1 MSIRLSKSL
10 QAVVQFDFT
19 EIMRSR
25 WLVFSSSLYA
35 LLAALFVLVGL
46 RQSTVLGFTG
56 MGRVLLSLC
65 HGLLLLLPLVA
76 LAACGQV
83 INRARDDGTFEF
95 FFSQP
100 ITRGDYFLAVSLV
113 RFAVLVVP
121 LAALFALL
129 AFLGWTIFGQDI
141 PWAFLGRSVVI
152 CASLL
157 WAFVGFGLAIS
168 VSVRNQAKAVM
179 YLLVIWVAGVGL
191 LDFALIG
198 LMLVWRLNP
207 QTVFILASLN
217 PVEAARMALLSSA
230 DPTLAGLGPVG
241 FYLVNRLGTG
251 VLFALGATWPAAAG
265 SIAWILGRRQ
275 FIQGDLV

>member
-10 QAVVQFDFT
+10 QAVVQFDFA
-19 EIMRSR
+19 EVMRSR
-25 WLVFSSSLYA
+25 WLIFSSSLYA

-46 RQSTVLGFTG
+46 RQSAVLGFTG
-56 MGRVLLSLC
+56 MGRVLLSVC
-65 HGLLLLLPLVA
+65 HVLLLLLPLVA

-95 FFSQP
+95 LFSQP

-113 RFAVLVVP
+113 RFAVLVLP
-121 LAALFALL
+121 LVVLFALL
-129 AFLGWTIFGQDI
+129 AFLNWVIFGQEI
-141 PWAFLGRSVVI
+141 PWVFLGRSVVI

-157 WAFVGFGLAIS
+157 WAFVGFGLAVS
-168 VSVRNQAKAVM
+168 VSVRNQAKAIM
-179 YLLVIWVAGVGL
+179 YLLVIWVTGVAL

-198 LMLVWRLNP
+198 LMLVWRVNP
-207 QTVFILASLN
+207 QTVFILATLN

-230 DPTLAGLGPVG
+230 DPTLAALGPVG

-251 VLFALGATWPAAAG
+251 LLFAFGAAWPAAAG
-265 SIAWILGRRQ
+265 CIAWILGRRQ
-275 FIQGDLV
+275 FIQDDLV

>member
-1 MSIRLSKSL
+1 MSIRFSRSL

-19 EIMRSR
+19 EVMRSR

-65 HGLLLLLPLVA
+65 HVLLLLLPLVA
-76 LAACGQV
+76 LTACGQV

-95 FFSQP
+95 LFSQP
-100 ITRGDYFLAVSLV
+100 ITRSEYFLAVSLV
-113 RFAVLVVP
+113 RFAILLVP
-121 LAALFALL
+121 LVALFALL
-129 AFLGWTIFGQDI
+129 AFLGWTIFGQEI
-141 PWAFLGRSVVI
+141 SWAFLGRSMVI

-157 WAFVGFGLAIS
+157 WAFVGFGLAVS

-179 YLLVIWVAGVGL
+179 YLLAIWVMGVAL

-230 DPTLAGLGPVG
+230 DPTLATLGPVG

-251 VLFALGATWPAAAG
+251 LLFVFGATWPAVAG
-265 SIAWILGRRQ
+265 SIAWISGRRQ
-275 FIQGDLV
+275 FIQNDLV